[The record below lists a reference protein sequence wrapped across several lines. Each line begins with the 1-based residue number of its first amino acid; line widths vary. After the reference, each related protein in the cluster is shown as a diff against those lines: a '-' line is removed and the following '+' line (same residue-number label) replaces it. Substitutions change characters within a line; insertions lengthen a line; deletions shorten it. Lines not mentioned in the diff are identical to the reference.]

1 MRRLLW
7 AGVAIVA
14 LSCGGCGTI
23 SDMTTGLNGQR
34 IFGGVRKDSSLI
46 THPDSSPVEV
56 SVTLGMLQITG
67 QRQVRARE
75 DREQFQLKYVEHPF
89 GRFRRTIPL
98 PLGAQTE
105 GLEARLRDGVLEVRI
120 PRDPGVTDAKT
131 IHIA

>member
-56 SVTLGMLQITG
+56 SVTLGILDFPFSLVLDTALLPIT
-67 QRQVRARE
+67 
-75 DREQFQLKYVEHPF
+75 F
-89 GRFRRTIPL
+89 I
-98 PLGAQTE
+98 
-105 GLEARLRDGVLEVRI
+105 
-120 PRDPGVTDAKT
+120 
-131 IHIA
+131 IALIRGH